1 MEGKEGEMVHKSYAG
16 RDESKSCNE
25 YRVKRGN
32 YADLGMVTVWDRQ
45 RNSQHVDFALA
56 LRPRKIA
63 GTKRARWV
71 SWAPKTIRPYTYRGS
86 ASHVSLP
93 RRARD
98 LHDKDKTGDL
108 EGGVFLFLRTSTP

>member
-1 MEGKEGEMVHKSYAG
+1 MEGKEGEMGHKSYAG
-16 RDESKSCNE
+16 RGESKSCNE

-71 SWAPKTIRPYTYRGS
+71 FLGS
-86 ASHVSLP
+86 SNHSAVPISRLRFHVSLP

-98 LHDKDKTGDL
+98 LHDRDKAGDL
-108 EGGVFLFLRTSTP
+108 EGGVFLFLQTSNL